1 MGGDNVEQVWFGL
14 CMIKAIIILFVVS
27 LVVLL
32 CWRSLRSILC
42 KSVRRRPLE
51 HPDGPSAWHRA
62 ANSKTWRSR
71 SWGPKEA
78 HGMSNCDRL

>member
-51 HPDGPSAWHRA
+51 HPMVHPLGTVQPTRKLGDLDLG
-62 ANSKTWRSR
+62 
-71 SWGPKEA
+71 
-78 HGMSNCDRL
+78 DRKRRMG